1 MSAAMH
7 RHRYRAEPALL
18 DLDAFD
24 TPVRLSDEDLYAEA
38 GGSRRVGGD
47 PFDEQEEDR

>member
-1 MSAAMH
+1 MH
-7 RHRYRAEPALL
+7 RHHNRAEPALL

-24 TPVRLSDEDLYAEA
+24 APFRLSDEDLYAEA
-38 GGSRRVGGD
+38 GDSRRVGGN